1 MVEEPENLEAEA
13 ENEAPEPEEA
23 VEAEAQDELEQES
36 DAEPAA
42 ESESPNQEEP
52 EDEPA
57 AEAEPAEE
65 QEDSAEAEVES
76 TEEAGSGAEQEEAA
90 EDLVEAES
98 EATDEAEPGDEQ
110 AAEQDEAIG
119 EDAPA
124 DEPVRIPNL
133 KGLIGR
139 KVGMTQIFD
148 DTGAAIPVTIIEAG
162 PCYIT
167 QIRTHEKDGYN
178 SVQLGMVETSQKR
191 LTGGQL
197 GHLKRTNAP
206 ALRHL
211 REFRVRNLGDL
222 EEGEQVTVRVFEVGD
237 HVDVVGTSKGRGFA
251 GAIKRHGFHR
261 GPKTHGQSDRE
272 RAPGSLGAGSTP
284 GRTFRGKKGP
294 GHMGSVR
301 VSSQNL
307 RVDLVDPERNL
318 LGVRGSV
325 PGPKGGLVMVKAGR
339 KQ

>member
-1 MVEEPENLEAEA
+1 MAKEAVNPEAEPETEAAQDSAAEQAVEVQAQDEPEPKSDSEASAAAGSSSDSEDEPSEADAQEEVSEEAADDVEEP
-13 ENEAPEPEEA
+13 P
-23 VEAEAQDELEQES
+23 
-36 DAEPAA
+36 
-42 ESESPNQEEP
+42 
-52 EDEPA
+52 
-57 AEAEPAEE
+57 
-65 QEDSAEAEVES
+65 
-76 TEEAGSGAEQEEAA
+76 
-90 EDLVEAES
+90 
-98 EATDEAEPGDEQ
+98 
-110 AAEQDEAIG
+110 
-119 EDAPA
+119 
-124 DEPVRIPNL
+124 RIPDL

-162 PCYIT
+162 PCFIT
-167 QIRTHEKDGYN
+167 QIRTHAKDGYN
-178 SVQLGMVETSQKR
+178 SVQLGLEETSQRR

-206 ALRHL
+206 PLRHL

-222 EEGEQVTVRVFEVGD
+222 EEGERVTVQVFHVGD
-237 HVDVVGTSKGRGFA
+237 RVDVVGTSKGRGFA

-272 RAPGSLGAGSTP
+272 RAPGSHGATSTP
-284 GRTFRGKKGP
+284 GRVFKGARGP

-325 PGPKGGLVMVKAGR
+325 PGPKGGLVLVKEGR

>member
-1 MVEEPENLEAEA
+1 MTEEPENPEVE
-13 ENEAPEPEEA
+13 EAPEAAQPEEA
-23 VEAEAQDELEQES
+23 AEAQAQVELEQEAETDASTEAASPES
-36 DAEPAA
+36 DEVEADAADAA
-42 ESESPNQEEP
+42 ES
-52 EDEPA
+52 
-57 AEAEPAEE
+57 
-65 QEDSAEAEVES
+65 
-76 TEEAGSGAEQEEAA
+76 TE
-90 EDLVEAES
+90 
-98 EATDEAEPGDEQ
+98 TDEAEIEPT
-110 AAEQDEAIG
+110 AEAS
-119 EDAPA
+119 A

-139 KVGMTQIFD
+139 KIGMTQIFD

-167 QIRTHEKDGYN
+167 QLRTHAKDGYN
-178 SVQLGMVETSQKR
+178 AVQLGLEEGSQKR

-206 ALRHL
+206 ALKHL

-222 EEGEQVTVRVFEVGD
+222 QEGEQVTVRVFEVGD
-237 HVDVVGTSKGRGFA
+237 RVDIVGTSKGRGFA

-284 GRTFRGKKGP
+284 GRTFKGKKGP
-294 GHMGSVR
+294 GRMGSVR

-325 PGPKGGLVMVKAGR
+325 PGPKGGLVMVKEGR